1 MIVASRD
8 SWMFEHEVLDAKQL
22 DDEIAIVE
30 IDGKDVA
37 LDPGCG
43 FCPYGFMDWPKT
55 EVQGIREVPG
65 DKNTLW
71 GAFKTTF
78 AKTPSPNYRTNRTE
92 RIGSLLLSETGSLTG
107 EITVQYRG
115 QEAVRH
121 RQDANEKD
129 EQQRAK
135 DLEGEIRAWLPEGA
149 TASLQSSMYWDDV
162 SMPLVAH
169 FNVVIPQYASAAGKR
184 FLLSTGLF
192 RSENIQ
198 AFAGASRTQ
207 PVYFAYPYH
216 YLDQVTIQLPA
227 SLQIEDLPKDE
238 KEYRDFA
245 VYLLHVSNENHTLT
259 IHREFAIG
267 KFFFPLEQYP
277 ALRSFY
283 EQVRNGD
290 GQQVVL
296 RTIGTLQKD
305 GGNAN

>member
-1 MIVASRD
+1 M
-8 SWMFEHEVLDAKQL
+8 

-43 FCPYGFMDWPKT
+43 FCPYGFLDWPKT

-65 DKNTLW
+65 DKNTLR
-71 GAFKTTF
+71 GAFKTAF

-92 RIGSLLLSETGSLTG
+92 RIGSLLLSESGSLTG
-107 EITVQYRG
+107 EITVQFRG

-121 RQDANEKD
+121 RQDAAEKD
-129 EQQRAK
+129 EPQRAK

-162 SMPLVAH
+162 SMPLVVR
-169 FNVVIPQYASAAGKR
+169 FNVVIPQYASATGKR
-184 FLLSTGLF
+184 SVLSTALF
-192 RSENIQ
+192 RSENTA
-198 AFAGASRTQ
+198 AFASASRTQ

-216 YLDQVTIQLPA
+216 YLDQVVIQLPT

-238 KEYRDFA
+238 KDYRDFA
-245 VYLLHVSNENHTLT
+245 VYLLHVSNENQALI

-267 KFFFPLEQYP
+267 KSIFPLDQYP
-277 ALRSFY
+277 GLRSFY
-283 EQVRNGD
+283 EQVSNGD

-296 RTIGTLQKD
+296 RTIATGS
-305 GGNAN
+305 GNAN